1 MRHKASWRRPRYC
14 SADIHRRTHLPL
26 GKGSD
31 DVTCPAKR
39 GTQHARA
46 RPRTSPSWGPGLPR
60 APGPSNVH
68 ARTPARGS
76 GTVPRHYYHWYTT
89 GRPPPSPR
97 DQGRKSRTTATRAA
111 FPQYTFYSVR
121 PLYPAIQGRTTTSAP
136 LHSCTPPL
144 LTTIKGEDGLPF
156 VKGGTDLSNRRV
168 EAGSLNFP
176 FQNFQHD

>member
-31 DVTCPAKR
+31 DVTCPAER

-68 ARTPARGS
+68 ARAPARGS
-76 GTVPRHYYHWYTT
+76 GTVPRHCYHWYTA

-144 LTTIKGEDGLPF
+144 LTTIKGEGGLPF